1 MKLLLLLVIYHLSLM
16 TVYFKSG
23 DRIPVGGEIFR
34 THPDQP
40 CGPYLLYNGYQVS
53 FLGGKSTEVWRWPP
67 TWSSTKVKERVELY
81 IYSPSGPL
89 WPVLGWTLLMY
100 INSTYKNTKARA
112 ALGHGPCS
120 KLKETE
126 PHSGLGFKL
135 LRRCIKIKLTLL

>member
-89 WPVLGWTLLMY
+89 WPVLPLFNFMQLFFCWSHHGTLR
-100 INSTYKNTKARA
+100 TT
-112 ALGHGPCS
+112 
-120 KLKETE
+120 
-126 PHSGLGFKL
+126 
-135 LRRCIKIKLTLL
+135 TLYDLVASRQICWSDMGRGESFTLCLSDIEK